1 MQQNKILIVRWIIF
15 ISLEMEMILCH
26 QSFLSTPYT
35 WKNKK
40 INKIKIII
48 EILMGKESER
58 LDQKRKEKKK
68 E

>member
-40 INKIKIII
+40 INKII